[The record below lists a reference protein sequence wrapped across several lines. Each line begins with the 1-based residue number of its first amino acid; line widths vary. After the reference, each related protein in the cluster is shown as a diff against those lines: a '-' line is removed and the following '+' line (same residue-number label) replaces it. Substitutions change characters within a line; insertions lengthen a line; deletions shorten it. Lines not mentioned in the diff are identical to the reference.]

1 MREEPELHSWMMPCP
16 CGRRNAGGIK
26 IASISRRRSSASS
39 TNYGCGSK
47 FSDNF
52 DGCRVSQ
59 GLPLAEG
66 QGTGRFYVA
75 ILRMLTRAKAL
86 SIQPNTSKL
95 VPTKATD
102 AEVGGRLD
110 RCE

>member
-1 MREEPELHSWMMPCP
+1 MREEPELHSRMMPCP
-16 CGRRNAGGIK
+16 CRRRKAGGIK
-26 IASISRRRSSASS
+26 IASIIRCRSSASS

-47 FSDNF
+47 FSKNF

-66 QGTGRFYVA
+66 QVTGRFYVA
-75 ILRMLTRAKAL
+75 NLRMLTRAKG
-86 SIQPNTSKL
+86 SRSSQITSKV